1 MRRDVFGVRDKLKQL
16 SRRDRLMLV
25 VLAAFLLGVF
35 AWYGLWEPSQK
46 RLVAAEALY
55 LKHYDLAEIMELSEP
70 DPIEF
75 DYDQP
80 LSTRLS
86 EMSKKTRFEFK
97 QFDVEADVIRMTLN
111 GNALHL
117 LYWLE
122 DIERSGAKIQ
132 SFTLEKLGKTNPDLW
147 QVQILINNS

>member
-55 LKHYDLAEIMELSEP
+55 LKHYDLARLWNLASLI
-70 DPIEF
+70 
-75 DYDQP
+75 P
-80 LSTRLS
+80 LSLIMINRYRLAS
-86 EMSKKTRFEFK
+86 VK
-97 QFDVEADVIRMTLN
+97 
-111 GNALHL
+111 
-117 LYWLE
+117 
-122 DIERSGAKIQ
+122 
-132 SFTLEKLGKTNPDLW
+132 
-147 QVQILINNS
+147 